1 MKVVATGTN
10 YSKYCAAGKKMLED
24 KGFTVVENEL
34 GRPLAQ
40 EEAWELAHDADA
52 IVAGVDI
59 WDEASFKNCPNVKV
73 IARFGVGYDNFDL
86 EAGKR
91 HGVKMCNAKAGNST
105 AVAEYA
111 VTLILAAYKHSCSF
125 NESIRRGEWDRSEG
139 YLGNNMFGKKVGL
152 VGFGAIAQKAA
163 RMLSGFG
170 VELYASD
177 MYPNQKAAAEL
188 GVKIT
193 TFEDIIENCDI
204 ISVHVPSTP
213 ETRHLFNKV
222 VFEKMKPSAVI
233 VNTAR
238 GPIISQDD
246 MYDALK
252 NKTIACAG
260 LDVFEEEPTQ
270 KDNPLFTLDNI
281 VLSPHIAAE
290 TYETYHDI
298 GIMTAQIIIDAIEG
312 REPANLLNP

>member
-24 KGFTVVENEL
+24 YGFTVVENEL
-34 GRPLAQ
+34 GRPLTQ
-40 EEAWELAHDADA
+40 QEAWELAYDADA
-52 IVAGVDI
+52 IVAGVDV
-59 WDEASFKNCPNVKV
+59 WNEDSFQHCPQVKV

-86 EAGKR
+86 EAGKK
-91 HGVKMCNAKAGNST
+91 HGVKMCNAKAGNAT

-125 NESIRRGEWDRSEG
+125 DTSIRKGEWDRSEG
-139 YLGNNMFGKKVGL
+139 YLGNNLDGKKVGL
-152 VGFGAIAQKAA
+152 VGFGAIAQKVAK
-163 RMLSGFG
+163 MLSGFG

-177 MYPNQKAAAEL
+177 MYPNQKAADSL

-193 TFEDIIENCDI
+193 SFEEIIENCDI

-213 ETRHLFNKV
+213 ETKHLFNKE
-222 VFEKMKPSAVI
+222 VFAKMKSSAII

-238 GPIISQDD
+238 GPIVSQDD
-246 MYDALK
+246 LYEALK

-260 LDVFEEEPTQ
+260 IDVFEVEPTT
-270 KDNPLFTLDNI
+270 KENPLFSLDNI

-298 GIMTAQIIIDAIEG
+298 GIMTAQIIIDAMEG
-312 REPANLLNP
+312 KEPANLLNP